1 MQETRGEFESLLSLQ
16 RAKVHNL
23 VNPSIAAWVTK
34 WYLFILWWPSKCHR
48 WWGATW
54 HIVFSTFHG
63 FWFSLLLVAPQDL
76 LCLENL
82 VNVVLVPSIHQLSSN
97 HSPCTLYYE
106 RKEESPE
113 VTMGLN
119 DSSLSYYYICGYR
132 RYKACGREII
142 YGLR

>member
-1 MQETRGEFESLLSLQ
+1 MPVSCVIRDNVILST
-16 RAKVHNL
+16 NL
-23 VNPSIAAWVTK
+23 GWTN
-34 WYLFILWWPSKCHR
+34 
-48 WWGATW
+48 
-54 HIVFSTFHG
+54 
-63 FWFSLLLVAPQDL
+63 
-76 LCLENL
+76 
-82 VNVVLVPSIHQLSSN
+82 
-97 HSPCTLYYE
+97 YE

>member
-1 MQETRGEFESLLSLQ
+1 MEIGESTNSEVAKLVREELFKSMGSLST
-16 RAKVHNL
+16 
-23 VNPSIAAWVTK
+23 SI
-34 WYLFILWWPSKCHR
+34 
-48 WWGATW
+48 
-54 HIVFSTFHG
+54 STFLPWTL
-63 FWFSLLLVAPQDL
+63 FFF
-76 LCLENL
+76 
-82 VNVVLVPSIHQLSSN
+82 
-97 HSPCTLYYE
+97 TLYYE